1 MYRPHRL
8 QTSRARW
15 QMPRHSRPRKLR
27 ADAQRRR
34 LTQHC
39 AHQISCALYLCR
51 QRRAEVS
58 SPRWNPRRCRT
69 NTLIFARIAAAKGN
83 DRAQFTRAHFPEDRD
98 LLERSTISGHYLVE
112 RDFQL
117 SIECSRPSRSDS
129 LQKANSIFERC
140 FLPDWPPHE
149 RERTIGFHKSAP
161 SDRDFRIT
169 E

>member
-27 ADAQRRR
+27 ADAERRR

-58 SPRWNPRRCRT
+58 SPRRNPRRCRT

-83 DRAQFTRAHFPEDRD
+83 DRAQFSRAHFPEDRD
-98 LLERSTISGHYLVE
+98 LLERSTMFGHYLVE
-112 RDFQL
+112 LGAVIEAILLRFQL
-117 SIECSRPSRSDS
+117 AQDS
-129 LQKANSIFERC
+129 
-140 FLPDWPPHE
+140 
-149 RERTIGFHKSAP
+149 
-161 SDRDFRIT
+161 RIT
-169 E
+169 SVTDRGEIVRVEFRK